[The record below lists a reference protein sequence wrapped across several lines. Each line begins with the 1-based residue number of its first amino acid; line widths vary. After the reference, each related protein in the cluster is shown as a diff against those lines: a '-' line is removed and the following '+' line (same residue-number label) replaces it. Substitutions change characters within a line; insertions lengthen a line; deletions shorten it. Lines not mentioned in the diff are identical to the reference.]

1 MLKLKTDYVK
11 IISDRENHTLSLVYP
26 DGLRYVVHFYTDDDA
41 ADAAAADAQYIRLES
56 ATFYLVDYFMNY
68 REDEDRIILIMGGL
82 EQIADMHDIKYH
94 NWWSAAK

>member
-26 DGLRYVVHFYTDDDA
+26 DGLRYVTHFYTDDD
-41 ADAAAADAQYIRLES
+41 DDDAQYIRLES

-68 REDEDRIILIMGGL
+68 REDEDRIVLIMGAL
-82 EQIADMHDIKYH
+82 EQIADRHDIKHH
-94 NWWSAAK
+94 NWWLATK

>member
-26 DGLRYVVHFYTDDDA
+26 DGLRYVAHFYTDDDA
-41 ADAAAADAQYIRLES
+41 QYIILES

-68 REDEDRIILIMGGL
+68 REDEDRIILIMWDL

>member
-26 DGLRYVVHFYTDDDA
+26 DGLRYVAHFYTDD
-41 ADAAAADAQYIRLES
+41 DAQYIRLES

-68 REDEDRIILIMGGL
+68 REDGDRIILIMRDL

-94 NWWSAAK
+94 NWWLAAK

>member
-26 DGLRYVVHFYTDDDA
+26 DGLRYVARFYTDDD
-41 ADAAAADAQYIRLES
+41 DDDAQYIRLES
-56 ATFYLVDYFMNY
+56 ATVYLVDYFMNY
-68 REDEDRIILIMGGL
+68 REDEDRILLIMWDL

-94 NWWSAAK
+94 NWWVAAK

>member
-26 DGLRYVVHFYTDDDA
+26 DELRYVAHFYTDD
-41 ADAAAADAQYIRLES
+41 DAQYIRLES
-56 ATFYLVDYFMNY
+56 ATVYLVDYFMNY
-68 REDEDRIILIMGGL
+68 REDEDRIILIMRDL

-94 NWWSAAK
+94 NRWLAAK

>member
-11 IISDRENHTLSLVYP
+11 IISDRENHTLSMVYP
-26 DGLRYVVHFYTDDDA
+26 DGLRYVAHFYTDDDA
-41 ADAAAADAQYIRLES
+41 QYIILES

-68 REDEDRIILIMGGL
+68 REEEDRIILIMGSL

-94 NWWSAAK
+94 NWWLAAK

>member
-26 DGLRYVVHFYTDDDA
+26 DGLRYVARFYTDD
-41 ADAAAADAQYIRLES
+41 DAQYIRLES
-56 ATFYLVDYFMNY
+56 ATVYLVDSFMNY
-68 REDEDRIILIMGGL
+68 REDEDRIILIMRDL

-94 NWWSAAK
+94 DWWLAAK

>member
-26 DGLRYVVHFYTDDDA
+26 DGLRYVARFYTDD
-41 ADAAAADAQYIRLES
+41 DAQYIRLES

-68 REDEDRIILIMGGL
+68 REDEDRIILIVWYL
-82 EQIADMHDIKYH
+82 EQIADMLDIKYH
-94 NWWSAAK
+94 NWWLAAK

>member
-26 DGLRYVVHFYTDDDA
+26 DGLRYVAHFYTND
-41 ADAAAADAQYIRLES
+41 DAQYIRLES

-68 REDEDRIILIMGGL
+68 REDEDRIILIMGSL
-82 EQIADMHDIKYH
+82 EQLADMHDIKYH
-94 NWWSAAK
+94 NCWSATK

>member
-26 DGLRYVVHFYTDDDA
+26 DGLRYVARFYTDDD
-41 ADAAAADAQYIRLES
+41 DDDDAQYIRLES
-56 ATFYLVDYFMNY
+56 ATVYLVDYFMNY
-68 REDEDRIILIMGGL
+68 REDEDRILLIMWDL

-94 NWWSAAK
+94 NWWVAAK

>member
-11 IISDRENHTLSLVYP
+11 IISDRENHTLSMVYP
-26 DGLRYVVHFYTDDDA
+26 DGLRYVAHFYTDD
-41 ADAAAADAQYIRLES
+41 DAQYIRLES

-68 REDEDRIILIMGGL
+68 REDEDRIILIMGSL

-94 NWWSAAK
+94 NWWLAAK

>member
-26 DGLRYVVHFYTDDDA
+26 DGLRYVARFYTDDD
-41 ADAAAADAQYIRLES
+41 DDAQYIRLES
-56 ATFYLVDYFMNY
+56 ATVYLVDYFMNY
-68 REDEDRIILIMGGL
+68 REDEDRILLIMWDL

-94 NWWSAAK
+94 NWWVAAK

>member
-26 DGLRYVVHFYTDDDA
+26 DGLRYVAHFYTDDDA
-41 ADAAAADAQYIRLES
+41 QYIMLES

-68 REDEDRIILIMGGL
+68 REDEDRIILIMGSL

-94 NWWSAAK
+94 NWWLAAK

>member
-11 IISDRENHTLSLVYP
+11 IISDRENHTLSMVYP
-26 DGLRYVVHFYTDDDA
+26 DGLRYVAHFYTDDD
-41 ADAAAADAQYIRLES
+41 DDDDDAQYIRLES

-68 REDEDRIILIMGGL
+68 REDEDRIILIMRGL
-82 EQIADMHDIKYH
+82 EQLADMHDIKYH

>member
-11 IISDRENHTLSLVYP
+11 IISDRENHTLSMVYP
-26 DGLRYVVHFYTDDDA
+26 DGLRYVAHFYTDD
-41 ADAAAADAQYIRLES
+41 DAQYIRLES

-68 REDEDRIILIMGGL
+68 REDEDRIILIMGSL

>member
-26 DGLRYVVHFYTDDDA
+26 DRLRYVARFYTDD
-41 ADAAAADAQYIRLES
+41 DAQYIRLES

-68 REDEDRIILIMGGL
+68 REDEDRIILIMQCL

-94 NWWSAAK
+94 NWWLAAK

>member
-1 MLKLKTDYVK
+1 MLQLKTDYVK

-26 DGLRYVVHFYTDDDA
+26 DGLRYVAHFYTDDDA
-41 ADAAAADAQYIRLES
+41 QYIILES

-68 REDEDRIILIMGGL
+68 REDEDRIFLMMWDL

>member
-11 IISDRENHTLSLVYP
+11 IISDRENHTLSLVSP
-26 DGLRYVVHFYTDDDA
+26 DGLRYVAHFYTDDDA
-41 ADAAAADAQYIRLES
+41 QYIRLEA

-94 NWWSAAK
+94 NWWLAAK

>member
-11 IISDRENHTLSLVYP
+11 IISDRENHTLSMVYP
-26 DGLRYVVHFYTDDDA
+26 DGLRYVARFYTDDDA
-41 ADAAAADAQYIRLES
+41 QYIILES

-68 REDEDRIILIMGGL
+68 REDEDRIILIMGSL

-94 NWWSAAK
+94 NWWLAAK

>member
-26 DGLRYVVHFYTDDDA
+26 DGLRYVTCFYTDD
-41 ADAAAADAQYIRLES
+41 DAQYIRLES

-68 REDEDRIILIMGGL
+68 REDEDRIILIMQCL

-94 NWWSAAK
+94 NWWLAAK